1 MLTKL
6 TTQFTITQYHKFR
19 LFNRKIQGIFHQ
31 DFIGKRRIFFH
42 WCLVLTTDLRKYRI
56 LENQKSRYRLSSRNH
71 MFNII
76 SAKKTDVDEIRQL
89 LCKVWTDTF
98 HGILSE
104 KIVTEIPLTAYDY
117 QLLKSQLQNPSI
129 KFLIAKNTNEK
140 IVGVMN
146 ARQDEEMLYIN
157 RLYVDRAFQGQGIG
171 IRLLDEMTNKF
182 PSAKEI
188 ILEVVEKNTNGIKF
202 YLKNG
207 FNIIGKNK
215 NQIKDNVLDVL
226 VLQKEIKQSSS

>member
-1 MLTKL
+1 
-6 TTQFTITQYHKFR
+6 
-19 LFNRKIQGIFHQ
+19 
-31 DFIGKRRIFFH
+31 
-42 WCLVLTTDLRKYRI
+42 
-56 LENQKSRYRLSSRNH
+56 

-226 VLQKEIKQSSS
+226 VLQKEIKQSPS